1 MQRALHVTDWDW
13 ITISIVLWVLL
24 VQYFH
29 SHPLLKVKTLLFSC
43 LKKNDYLLAQAVA
56 AHENYKKLKILFGI
70 HTDGSIEWG
79 VGVPTPIRKEL
90 EKLELRVRE
99 LETIKSGK

>member
-1 MQRALHVTDWDW
+1 MSEASL
-13 ITISIVLWVLL
+13 
-24 VQYFH
+24 
-29 SHPLLKVKTLLFSC
+29 
-43 LKKNDYLLAQAVA
+43 KNDYLLAQAVA

-90 EKLELRVRE
+90 EKLDLRVRE